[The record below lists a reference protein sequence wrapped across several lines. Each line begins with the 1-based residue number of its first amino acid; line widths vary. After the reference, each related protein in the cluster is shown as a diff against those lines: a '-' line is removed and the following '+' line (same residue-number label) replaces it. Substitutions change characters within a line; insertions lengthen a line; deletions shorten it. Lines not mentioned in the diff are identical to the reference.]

1 VVESGRVVKVRVWER
16 VISFLSSMGW
26 RRGELRRQK
35 MQARRA
41 S

>member
-1 VVESGRVVKVRVWER
+1 VVESGRVVMLRVWER
-16 VISFLSSMGW
+16 VISFLSSTGW
-26 RRGELRRQK
+26 RRGEFRRQK